1 MSRRT
6 FTAAALIV
14 LLTALGLAFI
24 TRDPATEQTAGSGGG
39 SPLRVGIS
47 SPPAGAT
54 APRTHVHS
62 SFLYGRI
69 TAADA
74 VYEGRLRWGGDQ
86 EAFWG
91 DYFNGAKRE
100 NPWAAHAPGQSSQR
114 RGIEIFGIAIGGN
127 RSGDL
132 ERLFMTRFG
141 DIARIEAHFSTVHVT
156 LKSGTVVSLDR
167 FAAGDID
174 DGVRVWD
181 ARHGVVDLDARR
193 IRTIEFLPTPPLA
206 DGPERLHGLVRTR
219 QGEFTG
225 FLQWD
230 QVDGVSTDT
239 LDGRAGDDETSLP
252 YGRIRSIARH
262 SPDSARV
269 TLRDGRDVVLSD
281 GREVGRGHRGIYV
294 DDTRYGRVLISWDAF
309 ERVDFSPGGSA
320 AGYADFP
327 PGRPLAGSVTTTDG
341 RRLAGRLVYDF
352 DESETTETVDV
363 SAAGVD
369 YVLPFGLVASIV
381 PPRREAGGA
390 SSGSVVLL
398 RGEKLALERAGDL
411 GDRNAGLLIF
421 GAGRERPEYVAWS
434 DVERIDLEHAAPAA
448 AASAR
453 PGVRR

>member
-1 MSRRT
+1 
-6 FTAAALIV
+6 
-14 LLTALGLAFI
+14 
-24 TRDPATEQTAGSGGG
+24 
-39 SPLRVGIS
+39 
-47 SPPAGAT
+47 
-54 APRTHVHS
+54 
-62 SFLYGRI
+62 
-69 TAADA
+69 
-74 VYEGRLRWGGDQ
+74 
-86 EAFWG
+86 
-91 DYFNGAKRE
+91 
-100 NPWAAHAPGQSSQR
+100 
-114 RGIEIFGIAIGGN
+114 
-127 RSGDL
+127 
-132 ERLFMTRFG
+132 
-141 DIARIEAHFSTVHVT
+141 
-156 LKSGTVVSLDR
+156 
-167 FAAGDID
+167 
-174 DGVRVWD
+174 
-181 ARHGVVDLDARR
+181 
-193 IRTIEFLPTPPLA
+193 
-206 DGPERLHGLVRTR
+206 
-219 QGEFTG
+219 
-225 FLQWD
+225 
-230 QVDGVSTDT
+230 
-239 LDGRAGDDETSLP
+239 
-252 YGRIRSIARH
+252 
-262 SPDSARV
+262 
-269 TLRDGRDVVLSD
+269 
-281 GREVGRGHRGIYV
+281 
-294 DDTRYGRVLISWDAF
+294 VLISWDAF